1 MTLGQFLSV
10 LRARWWVLLL
20 VLALTVGTTVAVSLL
35 LPKQYTATASVV
47 VDFKPDPIS
56 AVVFGGMPSPA
67 VMATQVDVLNSERVA
82 LRVVRNLRLAD
93 NADVRAQWQESTDG
107 EGTIEQWLIAL
118 FRQSLVVQPSRESSV
133 INVAYTAPDP
143 RFAAGL
149 ANAFVEAYTQTS
161 LELRVNPARQ
171 FSGFFDEQ
179 LAEHRD
185 RLEAAQNKLSAYQKQ
200 HGIIASDERLD
211 VETQRL
217 NEFSSQY
224 VALQAVA
231 AGSASRQAQ
240 ARGAADQMQELLN
253 NPLLNNL
260 KAEISRIE
268 ARLQELSSRLGDRHP
283 QVVEARATL
292 ASLQQ
297 RFDAESRRVA
307 GGVRVT
313 SVIDTSRLAQA
324 RAAMDAQR
332 ERVLRM
338 KAVRDEGLLLQRDME
353 SAQRAYENIQA
364 RYTQTN
370 LESQTTQSSVHT
382 LTQATPP
389 VEPSSPNLMLNTA
402 LSIFLGSL
410 LAVGTALLLELLD
423 RRVRSADDVVT
434 ALELPVIGF
443 MPKPGGNRKRAS
455 MMQQRLLAPVRP
467 ALPRA

>member
-20 VLALTVGTTVAVSLL
+20 VLALTVGTTVGVSLM
-35 LPKQYTATASVV
+35 LPKQYTASASVV
-47 VDFKPDPIS
+47 VDFKPDPVS

-67 VMATQVDVLNSERVA
+67 IMATQVDILNSERVA

-93 NADVRAQWQESTDG
+93 NADVRAQWQEATQG

-118 FRQSLVVQPSRESSV
+118 FRKNLAVQPSRESSV
-133 INVAYTAPDP
+133 ITVAYTAPDP

-161 LELRVNPARQ
+161 LELRVDPARQ
-171 FSGFFDEQ
+171 FSGFFDTQ
-179 LAEHRD
+179 LKEHRE
-185 RLEAAQNKLSAYQKQ
+185 RLEAAQARLSSYQKEQ
-200 HGIIASDERLD
+200 GIIANDERLD

-217 NEFSSQY
+217 NELSSQY

-231 AGSASRQAQ
+231 AGSVSRQVQ
-240 ARGAADQMQELLN
+240 ARGAPDQMQELLN

-260 KAEISRIE
+260 KAEISRTE

-283 QVVEARATL
+283 QVVENRATL

-313 SVIDTSRLAQA
+313 SAIDSSRLAQA
-324 RAAMDAQR
+324 RAAMEAQR

-338 KAVRDEGLLLQRDME
+338 KAVRDEGTLMQRDVE
-353 SAQRAYENIQA
+353 SAQRAYDNIQA
-364 RYTQTN
+364 RYTQTS

-382 LTQATPP
+382 LTQAVPP
-389 VEPSSPNLMLNTA
+389 VEPSSPKLLLNTA
-402 LSIFLGSL
+402 LAVFLGSL

-423 RRVRSADDVVT
+423 RRVRTADDVAA

-443 MPKPGGNRKRAS
+443 MPRPGGRRQRMS
-455 MMQQRLLAPVRP
+455 PMQQRLLAPQRA

>member
-20 VLALTVGTTVAVSLL
+20 VLALTVGTTVAVSLI
-35 LPKQYTATASVV
+35 LPKQYSATASVV
-47 VDFKPDPIS
+47 VDFKPDPVS

-67 VMATQVDVLNSERVA
+67 VMATQVDILNSERVA
-82 LRVVRNLRLAD
+82 LRVVRNLRLAES
-93 NADVRAQWQESTDG
+93 ADVRAQWMDATGG
-107 EGTIEQWLIAL
+107 EGTIEQWLIGL
-118 FRQSLVVQPSRESSV
+118 FKRNLAVQPSRESSV
-133 INVAYTAPDP
+133 ITVTYTAPDP

-161 LELRVNPARQ
+161 LELRVDPARQ
-171 FSGFFDEQ
+171 FSGFFDTQ
-179 LAEHRD
+179 LKEHRD
-185 RLEAAQNKLSAYQKQ
+185 RLETAQSKLSAYQKQ

-217 NEFSSQY
+217 NELSSQY

-231 AGSASRQAQ
+231 AGSLSRQAQ
-240 ARGAADQMQELLN
+240 AQGAADQMQELLN

-260 KAEISRIE
+260 KAEIGRTE

-283 QVVEARATL
+283 QVIESRATL
-292 ASLQQ
+292 EALQK

-313 SVIDTSRLAQA
+313 SNIDSSRLAQA
-324 RAAMDAQR
+324 RAAMDGQR

-338 KAVRDEGLLLQRDME
+338 KAVRDEGMVLQRDVE
-353 SAQRAYENIQA
+353 SAQRAYDNIQTRHA
-364 RYTQTN
+364 QSS

-382 LTQATPP
+382 LTQAAPP
-389 VEPSSPNLMLNTA
+389 VQPSSPNLLLNTA
-402 LSIFLGSL
+402 LAVFLGSL
-410 LAVGTALLLELLD
+410 LAVGTALLLELMD
-423 RRVRSADDVVT
+423 RRVRNADDVVT

-455 MMQQRLLAPVRP
+455 LMQQRLMAPARP
-467 ALPRA
+467 ALPQA

>member
-1 MTLGQFLSV
+1 
-10 LRARWWVLLL
+10 
-20 VLALTVGTTVAVSLL
+20 
-35 LPKQYTATASVV
+35 
-47 VDFKPDPIS
+47 
-56 AVVFGGMPSPA
+56 
-67 VMATQVDVLNSERVA
+67 MATQVDILNSERVA

-93 NADVRAQWQESTDG
+93 NADVRAQWQEATDG
-107 EGTIEQWLIAL
+107 EGTIEQWLIGL
-118 FRQSLVVQPSRESSV
+118 FRKSLVVEPSRESSV

-171 FSGFFDEQ
+171 FSGFFDQQ
-179 LAEHRD
+179 LTEHRD
-185 RLEAAQNKLSAYQKQ
+185 RLEAAQSKLSAYQKQ

-260 KAEISRIE
+260 KAEITRTE

-283 QVVEARATL
+283 QVVETRATL

-338 KAVRDEGLLLQRDME
+338 KAVRDEGMLLQRDVQ
-353 SAQRAYENIQA
+353 SAQVAYDNIQA
-364 RYTQTN
+364 RFMQAN
-370 LESQTTQSSVHT
+370 LESQTTQSSVNM
-382 LTQATPP
+382 LTQAAPP
-389 VEPSSPNLMLNTA
+389 VEPSSPNLVLNSA
-402 LSIFLGSL
+402 LAIFLGSL

-423 RRVRSADDVVT
+423 RRVRNADDVVT

-455 MMQQRLLAPVRP
+455 MMQQRLLAPTRP

>member
-20 VLALTVGTTVAVSLL
+20 VLALTVGTTVAVSMI
-35 LPKQYTATASVV
+35 LPKQYSATASVV
-47 VDFKPDPIS
+47 VDFKPDPVS

-67 VMATQVDVLNSERVA
+67 VMATQVDILNSERVA
-82 LRVVRNLRLAD
+82 LRVVRNLRLAES
-93 NADVRAQWQESTDG
+93 ADVRAQWMDATGG
-107 EGTIEQWLIAL
+107 EGTIEQWLIGL
-118 FRQSLVVQPSRESSV
+118 FKRNLAVQPSRESSV
-133 INVAYTAPDP
+133 ITVTYTAPDP

-161 LELRVNPARQ
+161 LELRVDPARQ
-171 FSGFFDEQ
+171 FSGFFDTQ
-179 LAEHRD
+179 LKEHRD
-185 RLEAAQNKLSAYQKQ
+185 RLETAQSKLSAYQKQ

-211 VETQRL
+211 VENQRL
-217 NEFSSQY
+217 NELSSQY

-231 AGSASRQAQ
+231 AGSLSRQAQ
-240 ARGAADQMQELLN
+240 AQGAADQMQELLN

-260 KAEISRIE
+260 KAEIGRTE

-283 QVVEARATL
+283 QVIETRATL
-292 ASLQQ
+292 EALQK

-313 SVIDTSRLAQA
+313 SNIDSSRLAQA
-324 RAAMDAQR
+324 RAAMDGQR

-338 KAVRDEGLLLQRDME
+338 KAVRDEGVLLQRDVE
-353 SAQRAYENIQA
+353 SAQRAYDNIQTRHA
-364 RYTQTN
+364 QSS

-382 LTQATPP
+382 LTQAAPP
-389 VEPSSPNLMLNTA
+389 VQPSSPNLLLNTA
-402 LSIFLGSL
+402 LAVFLGSL

-423 RRVRSADDVVT
+423 RRVRNADDVVT

-443 MPKPGGNRKRAS
+443 MPRPGGNRKRVS
-455 MMQQRLLAPVRP
+455 LMQQRLMAPARP
-467 ALPRA
+467 ALPQA

>member
-20 VLALTVGTTVAVSLL
+20 VLALTVGTTVAVSLI
-35 LPKQYTATASVV
+35 LPKQYSATASVV
-47 VDFKPDPIS
+47 VDFKPDPVS

-67 VMATQVDVLNSERVA
+67 VMATQVDILNSERVA
-82 LRVVRNLRLAD
+82 LRVVRNLRLAES
-93 NADVRAQWQESTDG
+93 ADVRAQWMDATGG
-107 EGTIEQWLIAL
+107 EGTIEQWLIGL
-118 FRQSLVVQPSRESSV
+118 FKRNLAVQPSRESSV
-133 INVAYTAPDP
+133 ITVTYTAPDP

-149 ANAFVEAYTQTS
+149 ANAFVEAYIQTS
-161 LELRVNPARQ
+161 LELRVDPARQ
-171 FSGFFDEQ
+171 FSGFFDTQ
-179 LAEHRD
+179 LKEHRD
-185 RLEAAQNKLSAYQKQ
+185 RLETAQSKLSAYQKQ

-217 NEFSSQY
+217 NELSSQY

-231 AGSASRQAQ
+231 AGSLSRQAQ
-240 ARGAADQMQELLN
+240 AQGAADQMQELLN

-260 KAEISRIE
+260 KAEIGRTE

-283 QVVEARATL
+283 QVIESRATL
-292 ASLQQ
+292 EALQK

-313 SVIDTSRLAQA
+313 SNIDSSRLAQA
-324 RAAMDAQR
+324 RAAMDGQR

-338 KAVRDEGLLLQRDME
+338 KAVRDEGMVLQRDVE
-353 SAQRAYENIQA
+353 SAQRAYDNIQTRHA
-364 RYTQTN
+364 QSS

-382 LTQATPP
+382 LTQAAPP
-389 VEPSSPNLMLNTA
+389 VQPSSPNLLLNTA
-402 LSIFLGSL
+402 LAVFLGSL
-410 LAVGTALLLELLD
+410 LAVGTALLLELMD
-423 RRVRSADDVVT
+423 RRVRNADDVVT

-455 MMQQRLLAPVRP
+455 LMQQRLMAPARP
-467 ALPRA
+467 ALPQA